1 MAAPEDEELLA
12 ALLESAG
19 QGRLDDICSL
29 LTRNPDLLNT
39 RGMFGKRLAD
49 ATRGFSGRLQ
59 ELRAEGL
66 GPSANRVLTQTHTS
80 HHGPGISV
88 AHIAAFYGQWHV
100 LEFLSAKGAK
110 YLFVEA
116 DDGGT
121 PAHHAAAAGRTG
133 EDVHQRH
140 CRWINF
146 PLQRRG
152 LIMCRLFP
160 APSSSQQRRSS
171 SSRHRAYRTWL
182 RETRMAGLQRT
193 WPRITA
199 ALRFGQMCSEG
210 EA

>member
-1 MAAPEDEELLA
+1 MLG

-19 QGRLDDICSL
+19 QGRLDNICSL

-39 RGMFGKRLAD
+39 RGMFGKSLGRHK
-49 ATRGFSGRLQ
+49 GVSGRLQ
-59 ELRAEGL
+59 QPRAEGH
-66 GPSANRVLTQTHTS
+66 AHTYIS
-80 HHGPGISV
+80 HHRPGISV

-140 CRWINF
+140 
-146 PLQRRG
+146 
-152 LIMCRLFP
+152 
-160 APSSSQQRRSS
+160 
-171 SSRHRAYRTWL
+171 
-182 RETRMAGLQRT
+182 
-193 WPRITA
+193 
-199 ALRFGQMCSEG
+199 
-210 EA
+210 

>member
-1 MAAPEDEELLA
+1 VGTMAAPQDEEDLLS

-19 QGRLDDICSL
+19 QGRLDNICSL

-39 RGMFGKRLAD
+39 RGMFGKNR
-49 ATRGFSGRLQ
+49 TPQ
-59 ELRAEGL
+59 EASRAVC
-66 GPSANRVLTQTHTS
+66 SNRVLTDTQIHTIS
-80 HHGPGISV
+80 HHRPGISV

-116 DDGGT
+116 DDKST

-133 EDVHQRH
+133 EDVHQPH
-140 CRWINF
+140 CCWMSFSVQRW
-146 PLQRRG
+146 G
-152 LIMCRLFP
+152 LIMCWLFP